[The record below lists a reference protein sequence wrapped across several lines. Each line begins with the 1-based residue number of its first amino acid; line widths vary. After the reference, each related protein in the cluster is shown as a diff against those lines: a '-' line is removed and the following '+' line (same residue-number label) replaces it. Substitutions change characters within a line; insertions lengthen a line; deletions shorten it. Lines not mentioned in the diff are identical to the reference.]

1 MKIPL
6 VSVIVPVYK
15 AEKWLHRCVDS
26 ILAQTMEDFELLL
39 IDDGSPDSSGEICD
53 EYAVKDSRVRVFHK
67 ENGGVS
73 SARNLGLD
81 NAHGEWISFVDSDD
95 WVEVDYLAGLTEKL
109 DADFITGGL
118 KDTLGNV
125 YKEESQ
131 CFYNDEIGD
140 FIRLHNA
147 DIFIRSACAK
157 LIKYNFI
164 KENILKFDEQLRFCE
179 DTFFVKEF
187 LLKCQSVRL
196 MDKCGYIYYF
206 DDDFFGK
213 GKGVFDKYS
222 LNFGEVDYIASV
234 LVDINRRL
242 DARFG
247 RCSYKEEGKIYFLQ
261 AIKFDDIEKY
271 SLNEYYK
278 LCKKFY
284 PELSLEEFYS
294 DSLLSPIVKY
304 IVDIKRLYKI
314 RCLNNIENIFNSS
327 KIFKELPWQ
336 VKFQHKDFYLWY
348 FLIKCRMWWIL
359 DKMLKVYYKIKK

>member
-6 VSVIVPVYK
+6 VSIIVPVYK

-53 EYAVKDSRVRVFHK
+53 EYAAKDSRVRVFHK

-81 NAHGEWISFVDSDD
+81 NAQGEWISFVDADD
-95 WVEVDYLAGLTEKL
+95 WVEIDYLAGLIEKL
-109 DADFITGGL
+109 DVDFITGGL

-140 FIRLHNA
+140 FFRLHNA
-147 DIFIRSACAK
+147 DIFIRSTWGK
-157 LIKYNFI
+157 LVRYKVI
-164 KENILKFDEQLRFCE
+164 KENSLRFDEKIRFGE
-179 DTFFVKEF
+179 DAFFWRNV
-187 LLKCQSVRL
+187 LLNCQSVRL
-196 MDKCGYIYYF
+196 IDKCGYIYYF

-222 LNFGEVDYIASV
+222 LKFEEVDYIASV

-242 DARFG
+242 DTRFG
-247 RCSYKEEGKIYFLQ
+247 SCSHKEEGKLYFLQ
-261 AIKFDDIEKY
+261 AIKFEDIEKY
-271 SLNEYYK
+271 GLNEYYK

-284 PELSLEEFYS
+284 PNLSLDEFYS
-294 DSLLSPIVKY
+294 DSLLSPIVKC
-304 IVDIKRLYKI
+304 VVNIKRLYEI
-314 RCLNNIENIFNSS
+314 RSLNNIENIFNSS
-327 KIFKELPWQ
+327 EIFKELPWR
-336 VKFQHKDFYLWY
+336 VRFQHKDFYLWY
-348 FLIKCRMWWIL
+348 FLIKCRMWWVL
-359 DKMLKVYYKIKK
+359 DKMLKFYYKIKK